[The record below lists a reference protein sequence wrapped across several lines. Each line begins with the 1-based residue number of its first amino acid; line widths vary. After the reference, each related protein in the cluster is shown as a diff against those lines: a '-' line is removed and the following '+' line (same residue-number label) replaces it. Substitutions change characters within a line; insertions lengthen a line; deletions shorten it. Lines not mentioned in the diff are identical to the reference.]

1 MLTSF
6 EKRSSAGA
14 RRKKKE
20 LWNPVSVSLM
30 LEAEVPLNQ
39 DEVRGTQG
47 HQEKEGVRNV
57 LKSLAGQVPKGKYS
71 EVDCSVMSDSVI
83 P

>member
-1 MLTSF
+1 MLGHTVAAYLAFKEIADCFPECLTTNQVLTSF

-20 LWNPVSVSLM
+20 LWNPVSVSLL

-39 DEVRGTQG
+39 GEVRGTQG
-47 HQEKEGVRNV
+47 RQEKEG
-57 LKSLAGQVPKGKYS
+57 
-71 EVDCSVMSDSVI
+71 
-83 P
+83 